1 MAKPNDMPEFH
12 SVKVYL
18 TENIPAPLPGL
29 VPELTPK
36 RIPQQHKH
44 PPAANAANT
53 TGSTFS
59 CGCAL
64 LTSLNDSTN
73 MGGRYHV

>member
-12 SVKVYL
+12 SVKVSL
-18 TENIPAPLPGL
+18 TENIPVPLPGFI
-29 VPELTPK
+29 PELIPKLTPK
-36 RIPQQHKH
+36 HQH

-73 MGGRYHV
+73 MGGRCHV